1 MAESSTHTALEAAE
15 LPSLRAAGRTRWLR
29 RAAWLCLLLLFTLPI
44 ALAFAPWRQSL
55 PGTGRVIEFDPVD
68 RPMPIQART
77 SGVVLR
83 WHVREGQRIEAGA
96 PIVDLGDNDPEILQR
111 LADQITAAQEKKAA
125 SERKRADY
133 ERQAGEAESA
143 REAAIRVAAE
153 EIIAAEQALESAKQ
167 AVRVAEA
174 TVQLNAFLQ
183 EMFEGLIADDIAPG
197 FELERAKQQ
206 AAIAAADLEARRAQV
221 AAAEAAL
228 RARRSARER
237 VERDEQVKIQSVKA
251 LRNTAEGEVAE
262 AESSILRLQ
271 RDLERQRQQSL
282 VAPVAG
288 TVQRL
293 LANGQGGG
301 YVSEGTTLAVL
312 VPHSKQL
319 AVELRVD
326 GNDVTF
332 VRIGS
337 HVRLQFEGWPA
348 VQFVGWPSA
357 AVGTFGGKVAFIDRF
372 DQGDGSFR
380 VMVLPD
386 PRPFEEPEW
395 SWSGWL
401 RRRLTHDSV
410 ASAENP
416 HAWPDESWLRQGVH
430 AKGWILL
437 DEVSIGYEIWRN
449 LNGFPPSLQ
458 TPPSDPALYG
468 DGAGSKSKSKSKSSG
483 EEKGK

>member
-1 MAESSTHTALEAAE
+1 MSTGCAALATTHRVIDGVHGHRTGAGTTTLPTCATGFAALLQHVLGIAHRTYRGEACAQYHAHFTAWHFQRCVLAISGVELREGSSTAHEAA
-15 LPSLRAAGRTRWLR
+15 
-29 RAAWLCLLLLFTLPI
+29 
-44 ALAFAPWRQSL
+44 ALAGLQFNVVHD
-55 PGTGRVIEFDPVD
+55 GT
-68 RPMPIQART
+68 
-77 SGVVLR
+77 
-83 WHVREGQRIEAGA
+83 
-96 PIVDLGDNDPEILQR
+96 
-111 LADQITAAQEKKAA
+111 
-125 SERKRADY
+125 
-133 ERQAGEAESA
+133 
-143 REAAIRVAAE
+143 
-153 EIIAAEQALESAKQ
+153 
-167 AVRVAEA
+167 
-174 TVQLNAFLQ
+174 
-183 EMFEGLIADDIAPG
+183 
-197 FELERAKQQ
+197 
-206 AAIAAADLEARRAQV
+206 
-221 AAAEAAL
+221 
-228 RARRSARER
+228 
-237 VERDEQVKIQSVKA
+237 
-251 LRNTAEGEVAE
+251 
-262 AESSILRLQ
+262 Q
-271 RDLERQRQQSL
+271 RDLAKGQR
-282 VAPVAG
+282 VANLRRNTGAC
-288 TVQRL
+288 L
-293 LANGQGGG
+293 L
-301 YVSEGTTLAVL
+301 YTS

-458 TPPSDPALYG
+458 TPPSDPAVYG
-468 DGAGSKSKSKSKSSG
+468 DGSGSKAKSKSKSGG

>member
-1 MAESSTHTALEAAE
+1 MGTQTTPLGIPAAQLPALK
-15 LPSLRAAGRTRWLR
+15 RAGRTRWLR
-29 RAAWLCLLLLFTLPI
+29 FAAWVFLPIMLATPI
-44 ALAFAPWRQSL
+44 ALAFVPWRQNL
-55 PGTGRVIEFDPVD
+55 PGIGRVIEFDPVH

-77 SGVVLR
+77 NGIVLR
-83 WHVREGQRIEAGA
+83 WHVREGQRVEAGA
-96 PIVDLGDNDPEILQR
+96 PIVDLGDNDPQILQR
-111 LADQITAAQEKKAA
+111 LADQLAAAEEKKAA
-125 SERKRADY
+125 SARKRDEY
-133 ERQAGEAESA
+133 ERQASEAESA
-143 REAAIRVAAE
+143 RAAAIRVAEE
-153 EIIAAEQALESAKQ
+153 EIIAAEQALESTKQ
-167 AVRVAEA
+167 GLRVAEA
-174 TVQLNAFLQ
+174 TVKLNLFLQ

-197 FELERAKQQ
+197 FELERARQQ
-206 AAIAAADLEARRAQV
+206 TAIAAADLEARRAQV
-221 AAAEAAL
+221 TASEAAL
-228 RARRSARER
+228 RARRSARDR

-262 AESSILRLQ
+262 AQSSILRLQ

-282 VAPVAG
+282 VAPVTG

-301 YVSEGTTLAVL
+301 YVSEGTTLAML
-312 VPHSKQL
+312 VPDSQQL

-332 VRIGS
+332 VRIGA

-372 DQGDGSFR
+372 DQGDGNFR
-380 VMVLPD
+380 VMVVPD

-395 SWSGWL
+395 SFSGWL
-401 RRRLTHDSV
+401 RRHLTHESV

-416 HAWPDESWLRQGVH
+416 HAWPDERWLRQGVR

-458 TPPSDPALYG
+458 APTDSSVGVG
-468 DGAGSKSKSKSKSSG
+468 DASSSKGKSKSSDG
-483 EEKGK
+483 EKEK